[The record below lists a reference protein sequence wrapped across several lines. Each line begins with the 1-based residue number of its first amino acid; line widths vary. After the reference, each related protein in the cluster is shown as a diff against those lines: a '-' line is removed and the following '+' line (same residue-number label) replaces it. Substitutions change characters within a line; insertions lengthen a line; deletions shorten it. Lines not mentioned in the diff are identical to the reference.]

1 MLPLVAEISTPVL
14 LDNVGVPAAVV
25 ANDPA
30 VTTSVDALYVNP
42 ASPPNAPLLLYW
54 TCVSAP
60 PGEPLPA
67 AEFTQAV
74 PLYVKT
80 SVFDSPFHYNDQG

>member
-30 VTTSVDALYVNP
+30 VTTSVVLLYVNP
-42 ASPPNAPLLLYW
+42 ASPPN
-54 TCVSAP
+54 VDP
-60 PGEPLPA
+60 PSL
-67 AEFTQAV
+67 
-74 PLYVKT
+74 
-80 SVFDSPFHYNDQG
+80 N